1 LSDTLSGT
9 DTGPAYGPV
18 PGPAADFLGQEAV
31 IRERRLG
38 SLLTFEGSSP
48 ELIELGD
55 RNPSGCCRDNT
66 FNQCG
71 DCSAQR
77 AMLPLAQ
84 IRDTALVNHAPLGCC
99 ADFPWFN
106 SQNRRGLKLRGFE
119 PANIRAV
126 SSNITE
132 KDLIMGGGAKLE
144 AAVDEA
150 FRRFAPKAVFVS
162 TSCAS
167 GIIGD
172 DIEESCSSCEARLGV
187 PVVPVYCEG
196 FKSMVWT
203 SGFDAAYHGIV
214 RKLVKPA
221 VKRSKQDINI
231 FNFSNYHSF
240 TPLLGRMGVTP
251 RYFVHQSSVEELSR
265 MSEPAAS
272 THICE
277 TLGTYVAAAL
287 ERHFEVPELKS
298 PPPFGLLWTDQWLRE
313 IGRVTDRADEAERTI
328 KEERARIAPELDSIR
343 GALSGKT
350 VYAFGG
356 ASFCHNMLA
365 IAADL
370 GLRIVGMMGFHHDM
384 TFDNPHPEIVS
395 IRNIHRRTG
404 GFGGLS
410 VCNKQP
416 YQMVKLLEDL
426 KPDLVMSRHG
436 SLPVHSVKLG
446 IPTFFAGDANV
457 IGGYE
462 GLLNAGRRLVR
473 ALSQRNFTRNL
484 AAHARFPYT
493 PWWSANADPFHFRK
507 AASL

>member
-1 LSDTLSGT
+1 MQNFMGH
-9 DTGPAYGPV
+9 
-18 PGPAADFLGQEAV
+18 EAV

-48 ELIELGD
+48 ELIRLGD
-55 RNPSGCCRDNT
+55 ENPAGCCRDNS

-84 IRDTALVNHAPLGCC
+84 IRDAALVSHAPLGCS

-106 SQNRRGLKLRGFE
+106 AQNRRGLKIKGME
-119 PANIRAV
+119 PRNVQAL
-126 SSNITE
+126 SSNLRERDIV
-132 KDLIMGGGAKLE
+132 MGGGARLAE
-144 AAVDEA
+144 AVHEA
-150 FRRFAPKAVFVS
+150 NRRFSPRAVFVAA
-162 TSCAS
+162 SCAS

-172 DIEESCSSCEARLGV
+172 DMEEACATCEAAIGI

-203 SGFDAAYHGIV
+203 TGFDAAYHGIV
-214 RKLVKPA
+214 RRLVRPPA
-221 VKRSKQDINI
+221 RRRSDQINV
-231 FNFSNYHSF
+231 FNFSNYRAF
-240 TPLLGRMGVTP
+240 TPLLAKMGVTP
-251 RYFVHQSSVEELSR
+251 RYFVHQASVDELAT
-265 MSEPAAS
+265 MSESAAS

-287 ERHFEVPELKS
+287 EQVHGVPELRS
-298 PPPFGLLWTDQWLRE
+298 PPPFGLLWTDRWLRE
-313 IGRVTDRADEAERTI
+313 IGRVTGREEEAERTVVA
-328 KEERARIAPELDSIR
+328 ERARIAPELDAIR
-343 GALSGKT
+343 ARLAGKT

-370 GLRIVGMMGFHHDM
+370 GLKIAGMMGYHHDM

-395 IRNIHRRTG
+395 IKNIHGRTG
-404 GFGGLS
+404 GFGGLA

-416 YQMVKLLEDL
+416 YQLVKLLMEAR
-426 KPDLVMSRHG
+426 PDIVMSRHG
-436 SLPVHSVKLG
+436 SLPVNAVKLG

-457 IGGYE
+457 IAGYD
-462 GLLNAGRRLVR
+462 GLLNVGRRIVR
-473 ALSQRNFTRNL
+473 ILGQRNFVRNISS
-484 AAHARFPYT
+484 HASFPYT
-493 PWWSANADPFHFRK
+493 SWWMSEPDTFRFRK
-507 AASL
+507 AASSCL